1 MTEGS
6 DAALRL
12 HEELDR
18 LRAGGAGAS
27 ALAHSH
33 AKEAAALAKELQF
46 ARSQLAQSELRAGTL
61 QYCQYLYFCT
71 LVKQVN

>member
-27 ALAHSH
+27 AAAHSH

-46 ARSQLAQSELRAGTL
+46 ARSQLAQSEFRAGTL
-61 QYCQYLYFCT
+61 LRQYLYFCT